1 MGSTQHCAGNHSLL
15 SVWRRKDA
23 SPWVEITVAVAFVM
37 LSRDIVHSA
46 ILTDYIVDGFCDFV
60 EKRSIGS
67 HVYKRTIAKQYL
79 TMQLLNKTPL
89 MLCISSI
96 YHVEQWVTCLQSH

>member
-37 LSRDIVHSA
+37 LPRDIVHSA
-46 ILTDYIVDGFCDFV
+46 MLTDSIVDGFC
-60 EKRSIGS
+60 
-67 HVYKRTIAKQYL
+67 L
-79 TMQLLNKTPL
+79 
-89 MLCISSI
+89 
-96 YHVEQWVTCLQSH
+96 